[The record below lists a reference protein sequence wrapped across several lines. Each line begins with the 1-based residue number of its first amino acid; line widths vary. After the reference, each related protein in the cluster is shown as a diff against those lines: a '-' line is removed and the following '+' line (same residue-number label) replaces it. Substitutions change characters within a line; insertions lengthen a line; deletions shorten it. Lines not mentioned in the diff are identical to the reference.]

1 MKEFKKLSL
10 LLALLC
16 WVNLNSKAQNL
27 NWMLGTWNGKA
38 NINNL
43 QLIRTIF
50 IDSIGDNNFS
60 GTRINELKGRH
71 NIRIETALS
80 GNVDGQNLSII
91 NGLVL
96 YRKDPPGGEWMDC
109 SDCKAENKFVI
120 DENKILLNSHITKC
134 RRECNGTSTYYK
146 SLCEFDSATQVYL
159 VNRFGNAADLKNL
172 EACREKKPEL
182 IAEEKQEEEV
192 PVLPPVTKAPEEKTE
207 LVKKESAK
215 KEPEPKPVKQP
226 EVTTAIKEAPKSKDT
241 ASAATTKAFETR
253 DKILLNTYHI
263 SSPEIII
270 ELHDNAQVDGDKVS
284 VYHNG
289 ELMVNNQ
296 MLTKEAIV
304 MKIHADAAHRT
315 HEFIMIAENLG
326 RIPPNTALMTI
337 QSGDQVYKL
346 NVRTDLQTNAKII
359 LYYDGN

>member
-1 MKEFKKLSL
+1 MR
-10 LLALLC
+10 
-16 WVNLNSKAQNL
+16 NL

-43 QLIRTIF
+43 ALIRTIF
-50 IDSIGDNNFS
+50 IDSIGGNSFS
-60 GTRINELKGRH
+60 GMRINELKGRH
-71 NIRIETALS
+71 NIRIETWLS
-80 GNVDGQNLSII
+80 GSIDGSNLNIK

-109 SDCKAENKFVI
+109 SDCNAENKIAIEKDKLV
-120 DENKILLNSHITKC
+120 LNSKITNC

-146 SLCEFDSATQVYL
+146 LLCEFDSATQVYL
-159 VNRFGNAADLKNL
+159 VNRFGSADDMKNL
-172 EACREKKPEL
+172 EACREKNPGP
-182 IAEEKQEEEV
+182 IAEEEV
-192 PVLPPVTKAPEEKTE
+192 PVPLLPAVKQPAKESEV
-207 LVKKESAK
+207 VKKEPSAK
-215 KEPEPKPVKQP
+215 TGP
-226 EVTTAIKEAPKSKDT
+226 AKDT
-241 ASAATTKAFETR
+241 ASASTTKAFETR

-263 SSPEIII
+263 SSPEITIQ
-270 ELHDNAQVDGDKVS
+270 LHDNAQVDGDKVS

-289 ELMVNNQ
+289 ELVVNNQ

-304 MKIHADAAHRT
+304 IKFHADAAHRT

-337 QSGDQVYKL
+337 QSGAQVYSL